1 MDNQQETLIINDNY
15 FAGLIDSDFGV
26 YITNNTY
33 KGKTQL
39 QPRIRFVNTRFDLVE
54 VCSKK
59 LLNKNINHHVGTY
72 GSTVNKPHK
81 RLTIQRLVKCV
92 EFVDLWKSF
101 SIVRRP
107 QLELLRDFCVD
118 RMIYVEECGWKN
130 KNTPYTNEQKDI
142 YKSIYNLNLNYNY
155 DTSNRNYTYS
165 WLAGFIDGDG
175 SIFFTVTNRKCKY
188 RKKDGSVKE
197 YNYVKVFP
205 VIKITTESDT
215 ARNNVKEMYDK
226 LGLRYYEEIIK
237 SKASKKLG
245 KNKKKCYYTII
256 VKEFKDLLILIDKL
270 DSKLIAKQKQLEIMR
285 EYINIKM
292 KYNRNTDYLFSL
304 VDKVRELNNNY

>member
-1 MDNQQETLIINDNY
+1 MDNQQDTLIINNNY

-33 KGKTQL
+33 KGKLQL
-39 QPRIRFVNTRFDLVE
+39 QPRIRFVNTRFNLVE
-54 VCSKK
+54 MCSKK
-59 LLNKNINHHVGTY
+59 LFSRDINHHIGTY
-72 GSTVNKPHK
+72 DSTVNKPHK
-81 RLTIQRLVKCV
+81 RLTIHRLVKCV

-118 RMIYVEECGWKN
+118 RMIYVERYGWKN
-130 KNTPYTNEQKDI
+130 KNTPYTIKQKDI
-142 YKSIYNLNLNYNY
+142 YKSIYNLNLNYNC
-155 DTSNRNYTYS
+155 DNGNRNYTYS

-175 SIFFTVTNRKCKY
+175 SIFFTVTGRKCKY
-188 RKKDGSVKE
+188 KKKDGSIKE
-197 YNYVKVFP
+197 YTYVKVFP
-205 VIKITTESDT
+205 VIKVTTESDT
-215 ARNNVKEMYDK
+215 ARNNIKEMYNK

-245 KNKKKCYYTII
+245 KNKKKYYYTII

-270 DSKLIAKQKQLEIMR
+270 DGKLIAKQKQLEIMR
-285 EYINIKM
+285 EYIKIKM

-304 VDKVRELNNNY
+304 VDKVKELNNNY